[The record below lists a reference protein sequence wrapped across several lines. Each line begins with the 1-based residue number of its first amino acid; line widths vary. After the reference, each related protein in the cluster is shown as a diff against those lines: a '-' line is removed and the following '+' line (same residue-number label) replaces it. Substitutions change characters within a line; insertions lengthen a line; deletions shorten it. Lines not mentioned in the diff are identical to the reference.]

1 MVAVICLFDARLLYG
16 TERPRAAPVSEPN
29 QTNVFVSGWDGY
41 HTYRIPSLLVT
52 GKDTRHVFICRQL
65 DDEHA

>member
-16 TERPRAAPVSEPN
+16 TVSEPN